1 MRFQIHACARTS
13 LGDPVTAVWWL
24 LAMAMAFVVAASI
37 ARVWAHVGA
46 GGGPWGAAFDRLRR
60 DTGGMMAFRFL
71 IFVAAVA
78 LFARW
83 LAPFDP
89 NCQIDITALASRPPS
104 LAHPLGTD
112 IYSRDVLS
120 RLVHGARISLS
131 IASLAV
137 IVSITVGTAWGAIAG
152 FVGGRVD
159 AVMMRVIDALLSIPR
174 ILVLLTIFALWG
186 RVSLGALVLIIG
198 LTGWFTTSRLVR
210 AHVLSLKSEEMV
222 LAARA
227 LGARNG
233 RILWRHILP
242 GVTST
247 IVVAAT
253 LGIGNVIILEAGL
266 SFLGVGVQA
275 PTASWGNIV
284 SDGASNVAG
293 LWWLSVFPGLAIVLT
308 VMAFNIVGDALRD
321 ALDPRE
327 IPAP

>member
-1 MRFQIHACARTS
+1 MT
-13 LGDPVTAVWWL
+13 LLLWL
-24 LAMAMAFVVAASI
+24 LAIAMAVGAAAGV
-37 ARVWAHVGA
+37 ARVWARMGA
-46 GGGPWGAAFDRLRR
+46 SGGPWGAAFDRLRR
-60 DTGGMMAFRFL
+60 DTAGMMALRFL
-71 IFVAAVA
+71 IFVAGVA
-78 LFARW
+78 LFAPW

-89 NCQIDITALASRPPS
+89 NRHLDIINLASLPPS
-104 LAHPLGTD
+104 FAYPFGTD

-120 RLVHGARISLS
+120 RLVYGARISLS
-131 IASLAV
+131 VASLAI
-137 IVSITVGTAWGAIAG
+137 IVSITVGTTYGAVAG
-152 FVGGRVD
+152 YLGGRLD

-174 ILVLLTIFALWG
+174 ILALLAIFALWG
-186 RVSLGALVLIIG
+186 RVSIGALVLIIG

-210 AHVLSLKSEEMV
+210 AHVLALKSEEMV

-227 LGARNG
+227 LGARNR

-266 SFLGVGVQA
+266 SFLGVGVQP

-284 SDGASNVAG
+284 SDGSSNVAG
-293 LWWLSVFPGLAIVLT
+293 LWWLSLFPGLAIVLT

-327 IPAP
+327 IPAA